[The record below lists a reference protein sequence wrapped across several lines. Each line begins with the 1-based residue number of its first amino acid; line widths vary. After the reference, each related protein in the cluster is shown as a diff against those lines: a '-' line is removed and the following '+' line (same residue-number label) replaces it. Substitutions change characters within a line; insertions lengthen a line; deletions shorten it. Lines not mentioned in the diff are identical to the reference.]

1 MVPSLCANG
10 CGFYGSSSNNNL
22 CSKCYNNYLK
32 ENVERSNDES
42 IVFKSTSS
50 SLMTTNIDSIC
61 EIVAVTSLSDNQNIK
76 RKTNRCQSCNKKTD
90 MSSSSTSSQPK
101 INSANL
107 FVRLWQLLLLVTIK
121 ILRERQIG
129 ARVATK
135 KSLLSKKN

>member
-61 EIVAVTSLSDNQNIK
+61 EIVAVTSLSANQNIK
-76 RKTNRCQSCNKKTD
+76 RKTNRCQSCNKKLIANGLGFEVEFEINL
-90 MSSSSTSSQPK
+90 MSK
-101 INSANL
+101 I
-107 FVRLWQLLLLVTIK
+107 I
-121 ILRERQIG
+121 
-129 ARVATK
+129 
-135 KSLLSKKN
+135 

>member
-10 CGFYGSSSNNNL
+10 CGFYGFSSNNNL

-61 EIVAVTSLSDNQNIK
+61 EIVAVTSLSDNQNIR
-76 RKTNRCQSCNKKTD
+76 RKTNRCQSCNKKEFNV
-90 MSSSSTSSQPK
+90 K
-101 INSANL
+101 
-107 FVRLWQLLLLVTIK
+107 K
-121 ILRERQIG
+121 ELR
-129 ARVATK
+129 T
-135 KSLLSKKN
+135 